1 MSADK
6 LGSFLRYAAGIAE
19 PAAVF
24 ATQPLCDSALDAAR
38 AWGHGVTA
46 DYATA
51 IAHLASGRSVAIK
64 VGAEF
69 PSDLYDLLR
78 QYSHRRGIVQVLPK
92 VDGISP
98 LLEVNTETTKILLVV
113 PAEHEA
119 KLSERYPE
127 FLSLIGLIER
137 LQ

>member
-1 MSADK
+1 
-6 LGSFLRYAAGIAE
+6 
-19 PAAVF
+19 
-24 ATQPLCDSALDAAR
+24 
-38 AWGHGVTA
+38 
-46 DYATA
+46 
-51 IAHLASGRSVAIK
+51 
-64 VGAEF
+64 
-69 PSDLYDLLR
+69 
-78 QYSHRRGIVQVLPK
+78 VLPK